1 MGSFPETYND
11 PAGIYSLN
19 TLMFMVL
26 STSIKNFLIRINRD
40 MNRSCILEVRKV
52 RGGGEMVKT

>member
-11 PAGIYSLN
+11 PTGTYRLN

-26 STSIKNFLIRINRD
+26 STSIKNFLIEINRD

-52 RGGGEMVKT
+52 GGEGEMVKT